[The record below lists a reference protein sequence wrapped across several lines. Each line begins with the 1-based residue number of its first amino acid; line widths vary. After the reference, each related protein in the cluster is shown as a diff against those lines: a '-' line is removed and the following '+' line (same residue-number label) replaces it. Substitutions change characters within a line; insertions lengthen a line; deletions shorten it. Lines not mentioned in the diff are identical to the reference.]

1 MSLLRWDWRRL
12 VPRPIRG
19 GSARKQRLSILPRVR
34 PDLRPETPTLDTNPY
49 EGARLAGRREIRDE
63 IRQRLAEIYA
73 VTETPDGRD
82 AIWNAIEQLE
92 DLP

>member
-1 MSLLRWDWRRL
+1 MST
-12 VPRPIRG
+12 
-19 GSARKQRLSILPRVR
+19 LPRVR
-34 PDLRPETPTLDTNPY
+34 PDLRPPITTLDTSPY

-92 DLP
+92 DVP

>member
-1 MSLLRWDWRRL
+1 MSLLRWEWRLL
-12 VPRPIRG
+12 VPRPRRRG
-19 GSARKQRLSILPRVR
+19 PVGKRRLSTVPRVR
-34 PDLRPETPTLDTNPY
+34 PDLRPEKPTLDTNPY

-92 DLP
+92 DVP